1 MVKPLLRS
9 GVRSHYLALGEN
21 GQLVFDS
28 ALQIREALRLRGL
41 QAVADC
47 LAIPQCHHEGERIDW
62 YAPHRGAVTSW
73 ANANASLRQQAL
85 DDLQQCRAKVEA
97 LRTLATNAENLTLRM
112 LAMLLKH
119 VFQFPSAQ
127 YIWLQNEK
135 PVIAFWGFTDPAQP
149 PAQHALDNLILSES
163 HRAQLIQPKAE
174 RVPAVVQPEDGPK
187 SLPVAQEKMPDTSE
201 IDQPMPRPKYS
212 KRPFYLR
219 LAAISLVG
227 ITVLSMS
234 FIYALTPVAPDD
246 LSSAHLS
253 SKPLSSKNEELSI
266 KAFNKINLP
275 VHTVEVPQ
283 HASEQRP
290 EPQTIFTPKLPLE
303 HATVAITHNATPQAI
318 PVVENALVMFPNSIK
333 AGSIKFLN
341 GNWQAQYVE
350 RDNDNLP
357 ALRVQITN
365 GKGNI
370 HLSKGKQVCQA
381 TITAGLLPSGT
392 LSMKSKSRARCADG
406 TLLPVPDLSCKPS
419 TGDIALCHAQWAN
432 TESASLTFKKVNG

>member
-62 YAPHRGAVTSW
+62 YAPRRGAVTPW
-73 ANANASLRQQAL
+73 ASANASLRQQAL
-85 DDLQQCRAKVEA
+85 DDLLHCRAKVEA

-119 VFQFPSAQ
+119 VFQFPGAQ
-127 YIWLQNEK
+127 YIWLQNGK

-149 PAQHALDNLILSES
+149 PAQHALDNLILSER
-163 HRAQLIQPKAE
+163 HRAQLIPPKAE
-174 RVPAVVQPEDGPK
+174 RVPAVVPPEDSPK
-187 SLPVAQEKMPDTSE
+187 PLPVEQEKMPDTSE
-201 IDQPMPRPKYS
+201 IAQPMPQRRDS
-212 KRPFYLR
+212 KRPFYYGLATISFVGI
-219 LAAISLVG
+219 AAISL
-227 ITVLSMS
+227 S
-234 FIYALTPVAPDD
+234 FIFATAPVAPDD
-246 LSSAHLS
+246 LSSKPS
-253 SKPLSSKNEELSI
+253 SSNNEALSI

-283 HASEQRP
+283 HASEQRFEP
-290 EPQTIFTPKLPLE
+290 ETIFTPTLPLE
-303 HATVAITHNATPQAI
+303 HATVAITHKAAPQAV

-357 ALRVQITN
+357 AMRVQIAN

-370 HLSKGKQVCQA
+370 RLSKGKQVCQA

-392 LSMKSKSRARCADG
+392 LSMKSKSRARCGDG
-406 TLLPVPDLSCKPS
+406 TWLAVPDLSCKPG
-419 TGDIALCHAQWAN
+419 TEDIALCHAQWAN